1 MQNVFSVSEDW
12 RATYPG
18 ADAGILVMRDVTN
31 PGQHE
36 GLDRRKAELE
46 SALRSQFS
54 SRAEIAA
61 LPVLQAYDA
70 YYKRFKKTYHVQG
83 QLESVALKGKPIPH
97 VAALVEAMFMAELAN
112 LMLTAGHDLTSIEM
126 PITLDVGKG
135 TESYTML
142 NGKEQVLKPGDMMMA
157 DARGIISSILYGPDL
172 RTRITPETRQVLFA
186 VYAPPGIGET
196 AVYRHLQ
203 TIQSNVSLVAPAAQV
218 ELMQVYPA

>member
-1 MQNVFSVSEDW
+1 M
-12 RATYPG
+12 
-18 ADAGILVMRDVTN
+18 
-31 PGQHE
+31 
-36 GLDRRKAELE
+36 E
-46 SALRSQFS
+46 SALRSRFS
-54 SRAEIAA
+54 NKTEIAA

-70 YYKRFKKTYHVQG
+70 YYRRFKKTYHVQG
-83 QLESVALKGKPIPH
+83 QLESVAIKGKPIPH

-126 PITLDVGKG
+126 PITLDVGNG

-157 DARGIISSILYGPDL
+157 DARGIISSVLYGPDL

>member
-18 ADAGILVMRDVTN
+18 AAAGILMMRDVTN

-46 SALRSQFS
+46 GALRSQFS

-112 LMLTAGHDLTSIEM
+112 LMLTAGHDLTSIEV

-157 DARGIISSILYGPDL
+157 DARGVISSILYGPDL

-186 VYAPPGIGET
+186 VYAPPGISEN
-196 AVYRHLQ
+196 AVYQHLQ
-203 TIQSNVSLVAPAAQV
+203 TIQANVMLIAPGAKV
-218 ELMQVYPA
+218 ELMQVYSA